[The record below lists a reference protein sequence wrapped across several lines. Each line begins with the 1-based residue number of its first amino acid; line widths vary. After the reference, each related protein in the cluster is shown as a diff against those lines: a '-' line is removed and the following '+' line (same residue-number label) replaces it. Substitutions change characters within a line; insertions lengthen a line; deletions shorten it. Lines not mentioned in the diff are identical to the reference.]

1 MNLGALLDIV
11 REELDDTVEPY
22 LWSNE
27 FLADCATDA
36 QNEACRRARL
46 IVDSDTEDIA
56 EIDLEANTATYALDP
71 RVIRVERAIVD
82 GESLP
87 LRFMLRRHMDAQ
99 RPGWEDEEAA
109 TPEIIIPDW
118 SSRKIRLFP
127 APDAVGTLRLTVIRL
142 PLAPL
147 NDLDDEFE
155 IPEHFQRNLRHWI
168 KHRAFLKHD
177 SETLDKKAS
186 ADALTLFAD
195 EFGRSQP
202 AYDEAW
208 VQSHYLRDEY
218 GHF

>member
-46 IVDSDTEDIA
+46 LIDSSTEDIA
-56 EIDLEANTATYALDP
+56 DIEIEAATHTYDLDP
-71 RVIRVERAIVD
+71 RVIRVERAIVA
-82 GESLP
+82 GETLP
-87 LRFMLRRHMDAQ
+87 LRFVLRRDMDVI
-99 RPGWEDEEAA
+99 RPGWEDEAA
-109 TPEIIIPDW
+109 GTPEFIIPDW
-118 SSRKIRLFP
+118 SSRKVRLHP
-127 APDAVGTLRLTVIRL
+127 TPDADGTLRMTVIRL
-142 PLAPL
+142 PLLPV

-155 IPEHFQRNLRHWI
+155 IPEHFQRNLRHWV
-168 KHRAFLKHD
+168 KHRAYLKSD
-177 SETLDKKAS
+177 SETLDKQAS
-186 ADALTLFAD
+186 ADALAMFVD

-208 VQSHYLRDEY
+208 VQSHYMDREN
-218 GHF
+218 GRF